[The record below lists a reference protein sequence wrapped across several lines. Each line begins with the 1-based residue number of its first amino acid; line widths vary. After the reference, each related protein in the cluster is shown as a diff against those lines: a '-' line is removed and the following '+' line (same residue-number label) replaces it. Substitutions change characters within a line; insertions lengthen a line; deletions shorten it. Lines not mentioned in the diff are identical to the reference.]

1 MAFEFTHW
9 PTTFPGREY
18 INQTFGA
25 NPEYYGK
32 FKLPGHEGLDFH
44 APSGSPIFALAKG
57 MVKEVNV
64 TGLRPNGATHAYGVF
79 VRIDHEDGYQ
89 TTYAHLERPLVV
101 TGEWVLGGQMIGLA
115 DNTGNIKSGSSHLHM
130 TLKRFP
136 TGQPGWKSNIVDP
149 RPFLEQL
156 LSSPGVHQLDTNSLS
171 DVQQL
176 RFLVEYWEKQA
187 GSYRDLYLRA
197 AKSAPPA
204 PVERKP
210 L

>member
-9 PTTFPGREY
+9 PTEFPGRAY
-18 INQTFGA
+18 ITQTFGA
-25 NPEYYGK
+25 NPNYYSK
-32 FKLPGHEGLDFH
+32 FKLPGHEGIDFH
-44 APSGSPIFALAKG
+44 APSGSSIFALAKG
-57 MVKEVNV
+57 TVRDINH
-64 TGLRPNGATHAYGVF
+64 TGLLPSGATHAYGVF

-89 TTYAHLERPLVV
+89 TTYAHLERPLVAV
-101 TGEWVLGGQMIGLA
+101 GEWVLGGQLIGLA
-115 DNTGNIKSGSSHLHM
+115 DNTGNIKSGSSHLHV

-156 LSSPGVHQLDTNSLS
+156 LTSPGVRRLMTESVD

-187 GSYRDLYLRA
+187 MNFRSLYLMA
-197 AKSAPPA
+197 AKPTSPTP
-204 PVERKP
+204 EQKP